1 MYDKFSAEEINLMCI
16 FDTSSRT
23 ALLAELWEKIDVIH
37 DPEMRDIFESTIEK
51 LEKVREDDY
60 ENVSPYFADENIEEM
75 EDFIAE

>member
-23 ALLAELWEKIDVIH
+23 TLLAELWEKIDEIH

-51 LEKVREDDY
+51 LEKVHEGDF
-60 ENVSPYFADENIEEM
+60 ENVGSYIADENDET
-75 EDFIAE
+75 ED

>member
-23 ALLAELWEKIDVIH
+23 TLLAELWEKIDEIH

-51 LEKVREDDY
+51 LEKVCESDY
-60 ENVSPYFADENIEEM
+60 ESVGSYIADGSIDEM
-75 EDFIAE
+75 EV